1 MNKSLATDLL
11 SVLMIL
17 AAFLVPIEYSS
28 YFLYIGLFALS
39 GAITNQIAIHM
50 LFERVPLFYGSGVI
64 ELRFEA
70 FKESIKN
77 LMMNQFFTKEQLE
90 SFFEQ
95 EEKKIDLEPII
106 KESDFTPAFDALV
119 NSVME
124 SQFGGML
131 NMFGGV
137 KALEGLKEP
146 FIEKLKSSFIE
157 ISKSEEFNENLQK
170 HLKSSAISDDF
181 LSTIESMIDKR
192 LDELTPKMVK
202 EIVQDFIKEH
212 LGWLVVWGGFFGGV
226 IGLASSVVL
235 NKVGL

>member
-1 MNKSLATDLL
+1 MNKSLITDFVSVAFVSL
-11 SVLMIL
+11 SFFV
-17 AAFLVPIEYSS
+17 IEPYSHIA
-28 YFLYIGLFALS
+28 LYIGLFALS

-70 FKESIKN
+70 FKKSIKN

-90 SFFEQ
+90 SFFEK

-106 KESDFTPAFDALV
+106 KESDFTSAFDALV

-181 LSTIESMIDKR
+181 LNTIESMIDKR
-192 LDELTPKMVK
+192 LNELTPKMVK

-212 LGWLVVWGGFFGGV
+212 LGWLVVWGGFFGGL
-226 IGLASSVVL
+226 IGLASSL
-235 NKVGL
+235 LLS